1 MIHLILAAGFTVIA
15 VANTAPASQ
24 AATSTSASW
33 ACAYVSSRLPRA
45 LTLLGSDTASA
56 EEARAARK
64 RLQLGNAVLT
74 RASNLAIAR
83 ALRASRLVSVRCGSD
98 VANITLDAIP
108 YDVERP
114 LVGAAVRVTRPAADL
129 AGAIDEVARQLSPSA
144 PVAGANRFRAPSA
157 KALAKAGAALDRESV
172 GERAAGLKQAL
183 DEDPTSLDLRLAAI
197 DTLIAARDFEGA
209 ERLAAAQPPDDA
221 PPSLVRAL
229 RFLRASALLDIGRY
243 AEAAEKLEGLRREQE
258 TAAVLNN
265 IGVVRFRMR
274 APAAAVPFERAAVL
288 VDHRQRDIT
297 FNRSL
302 ALMFDGKAEQAL
314 PSLELTLRT
323 DPTDV
328 RTRLLRVWSLKM
340 LGREQ
345 ERGEEW
351 GRLMAMAPSFSLLAN
366 PDLARRLERIF
377 YSERNPES

>member
-1 MIHLILAAGFTVIA
+1 MHLILAAGFTVIS
-15 VANTAPASQ
+15 VANAAPPSQ
-24 AATSTSASW
+24 ASTSPSW
-33 ACAYVSSRLPRA
+33 ACAYVSSRLPRT

-56 EEARAARK
+56 EEARASRK

-83 ALRASRLVSVRCGSD
+83 ALRASRLVSVRCAADG
-98 VANITLDAIP
+98 ANITLEAIP

-114 LVGAAVRVTRPAADL
+114 LAGAAVRVTRPAAEL
-129 AGAIDEVARQLSPSA
+129 AGAIDEVARQLA
-144 PVAGANRFRAPSA
+144 PDATVPGANRFRAPSA
-157 KALAKAGAALDRESV
+157 KALAKAGAALDRDNV
-172 GERAAGLKQAL
+172 GERAVGLKQAL
-183 DEDPTSLDLRLAAI
+183 EEDPTSIDLRLAAI

-209 ERLAAAQPPDDA
+209 ERLAAAQQPDDA
-221 PPSLVRAL
+221 PPGLLRAL

-243 AEAAEKLEGLRREQE
+243 AEAVEKLEGLSREEE

-265 IGVVRFRMR
+265 IGVARFRMR
-274 APAAAVPFERAAVL
+274 APGAAVPFERATVL
-288 VDHRQRDIT
+288 ADHRQRDIT
-297 FNRSL
+297 FNRCL
-302 ALMFDGKAEQAL
+302 ALVFDGKAEQAL
-314 PSLELTLRT
+314 SSLDLTLKA

-328 RTRLLRVWSLKM
+328 RTRLLRVWSLKV